1 MGMCCQVRFQPG
13 FKKKKKNLIKWAW
26 EMRWWIGMEG
36 RWLRVRAAWFG
47 SRLLPASQV
56 EVREPQGCR
65 SCALQSLLAGP
76 LGLRSE
82 TLLSQT
88 PSLARRTGLLGGN
101 LFEKLRVACA
111 PVPRRAGAQGA
122 SVIAILP
129 GNENERAGSGFH
141 SRPGGLGGGQG
152 TAPEGAEPRDA
163 VVWPGG
169 VSPACILPP
178 MDSSRA
184 ACPRAP

>member
-1 MGMCCQVRFQPG
+1 
-13 FKKKKKNLIKWAW
+13 
-26 EMRWWIGMEG
+26 MEG
-36 RWLRVRAAWFG
+36 RWLRVGAAWFG

-76 LGLRSE
+76 WACVLR
-82 TLLSQT
+82 
-88 PSLARRTGLLGGN
+88 PSFPKPLAWPGELEGLLGGN
-101 LFEKLRVACA
+101 LFEKLRAACA

-178 MDSSRA
+178 MDGSRA

>member
-1 MGMCCQVRFQPG
+1 MSGREGMDGNVLPSEIPARFL
-13 FKKKKKNLIKWAW
+13 KKKTNLIKWAW

-88 PSLARRTGLLGGN
+88 PSLARRTGRSLGRKS
-101 LFEKLRVACA
+101 L
-111 PVPRRAGAQGA
+111 
-122 SVIAILP
+122 
-129 GNENERAGSGFH
+129 
-141 SRPGGLGGGQG
+141 
-152 TAPEGAEPRDA
+152 
-163 VVWPGG
+163 
-169 VSPACILPP
+169 
-178 MDSSRA
+178 
-184 ACPRAP
+184 